1 MYAISVMVKRLRNE
15 GSADKHSKDKGEVM
29 SGVSKSQTKQVYRT

>member
-1 MYAISVMVKRLRNE
+1 MIKRLRNE

-29 SGVSKSQTKQVYRT
+29 SGVSKSQTKQIYRT